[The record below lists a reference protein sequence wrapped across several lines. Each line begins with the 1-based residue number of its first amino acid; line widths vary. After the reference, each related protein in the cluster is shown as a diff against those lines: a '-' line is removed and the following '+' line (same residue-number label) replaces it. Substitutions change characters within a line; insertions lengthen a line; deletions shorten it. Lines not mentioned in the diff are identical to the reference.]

1 ADCADALGARSR
13 DQALRI
19 MRDHAVGAYGATA
32 LVLDLLIKGAALAAL
47 ARAGHVVGAT
57 AAAGAL
63 SRGAPVLLARTLPY
77 ARSDGAAAA
86 IVDHGS
92 RGAAFASTF
101 TAIALAVAFLGSNGL
116 IAALVPVAA
125 AATMTL
131 AAGLAW
137 RSWLGGVPRDP

>member
-1 ADCADALGARSR
+1 LERPLSATVAAGVALLVGALVTGALHLDALADSADALGAHSR
-13 DQALRI
+13 EHALQI

-32 LVLDLLIKGAALAAL
+32 IVLDLLVKGAALAAL
-47 ARAGHVVGAT
+47 ARADHVVGAT

-101 TAIALAVAFLGSNGL
+101 TAIAL
-116 IAALVPVAA
+116 
-125 AATMTL
+125 
-131 AAGLAW
+131 
-137 RSWLGGVPRDP
+137 